1 MLLDKYFPYEYVED
15 VQSIDY
21 QALYTKGCRAL
32 IFDIDNTLVPH
43 GADSTPEVD
52 KLFVKIHEMGFKTLL
67 LSNNSEERILRFK
80 QNIDTLYIHDADKP
94 EAKNFLKAL
103 EMLDVSKGE
112 AIVIGD
118 TTFTDIVGA
127 NNAGLAS
134 ILVKYIGYYK
144 KEKKGIRRNLEKVI
158 LWLYSMSSKQ
168 HRLGL

>member
-21 QALYTKGCRAL
+21 QALYTKGYRAL

-103 EMLDVSKGE
+103 DMLDVSKGE

-168 HRLGL
+168 HRL